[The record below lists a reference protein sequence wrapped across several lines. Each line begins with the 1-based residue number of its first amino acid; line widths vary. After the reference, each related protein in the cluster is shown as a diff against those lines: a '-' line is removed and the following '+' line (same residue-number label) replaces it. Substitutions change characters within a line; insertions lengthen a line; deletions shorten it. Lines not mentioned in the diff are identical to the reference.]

1 LKTNVWRAAVP
12 VLLLAC
18 LFGSVRTCYGQTDEA
33 KSGWKKKWIIAAV
46 ALTAANIF
54 DAYSS
59 RGGHELNPLLRG
71 VDGRFSPRR
80 AILVKSVAS
89 GGGLLLQAI
98 LIKKMPDQNLYR
110 PFAIATAAAAGLTAV
125 TASCNYTVSPAIA
138 PAYLMRRGNEPAASA
153 PNSESLSTSFHPS
166 LLLRQGAIH

>member
-1 LKTNVWRAAVP
+1 MKTNVWRAAVP

-18 LFGSVRTCYGQTDEA
+18 LFGSVRTCYGQTGEA
-33 KSGWKKKWIIAAV
+33 KSGWKKKWIIAAL

-71 VDGRFSPRR
+71 VDGKFSPRR
-80 AILVKSVAS
+80 AILVKSAAS

-98 LIKKMPDQNLYR
+98 LIKKMPDTEAPLR
-110 PFAIATAAAAGLTAV
+110 CSFAIEVIWFRPPSVSAHPSSRSDCSHPWFVVSGLDCHTD
-125 TASCNYTVSPAIA
+125 
-138 PAYLMRRGNEPAASA
+138 
-153 PNSESLSTSFHPS
+153 SESTGTEVLS
-166 LLLRQGAIH
+166 RN